1 MLSLTVK
8 CTIESSPK
16 HAFTQDIDHWD
27 VNFKRNLLTAS
38 YGDLL
43 IKAIRQLKKK
53 TTQLIWHPKGKNKEA
68 VLLIDG
74 LIFWGG
80 GIAEKNKRRRK
91 KVHGFIL
98 VINLVAICI

>member
-16 HAFTQDIDHWD
+16 HAFTQDRDHWD

-74 LIFWGG
+74 LIFLGG
-80 GIAEKNKRRRK
+80 VLLKRIKGEEKKFM
-91 KVHGFIL
+91 VL
-98 VINLVAICI
+98 YWS